1 MTLRATAPCPIG
13 CGNRVDLDEILC
25 GTIGGCLNIEG
36 LPDGDNRLL
45 AGAGAIDCDDD
56 DGDSLPDDDGDG
68 SCGNRVDSDEIL
80 CGTIGG
86 CLDIGRVPGG
96 GNRLLASGGA
106 IDCDDGVDFDKVTC
120 GIMIMVMVMVLV
132 VIVLILTRY
141 LVALLEVYQVVV
153 VVLMILRKPVL
164 AFWRNFFH
172 LALRKPVLACWRN
185 FFQVALT

>member
-68 SCGNRVDSDEIL
+68 SCGNR
-80 CGTIGG
+80 
-86 CLDIGRVPGG
+86 
-96 GNRLLASGGA
+96 LLASGGA

-120 GIMIMVMVMVLV
+120 GIIGGLPGGGGGFDD
-132 VIVLILTRY
+132 
-141 LVALLEVYQVVV
+141 LEEACFS
-153 VVLMILRKPVL
+153 VL
-164 AFWRNFFH
+164 AELFSSCVEKARSS
-172 LALRKPVLACWRN
+172 VLAELFSACVDLEL
-185 FFQVALT
+185 FIII

>member
-120 GIMIMVMVMVLV
+120 GIIGGLPGGGGGFDD
-132 VIVLILTRY
+132 
-141 LVALLEVYQVVV
+141 LEEACFS
-153 VVLMILRKPVL
+153 VL
-164 AFWRNFFH
+164 AELFSSCVEKARSS
-172 LALRKPVLACWRN
+172 VLAELFSACVDLEL
-185 FFQVALT
+185 FIII